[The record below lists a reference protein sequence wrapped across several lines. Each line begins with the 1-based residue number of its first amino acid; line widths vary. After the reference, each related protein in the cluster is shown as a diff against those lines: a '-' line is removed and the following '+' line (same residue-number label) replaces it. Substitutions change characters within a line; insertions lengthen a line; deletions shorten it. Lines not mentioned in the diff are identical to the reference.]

1 MKKSNVAK
9 VILVIL
15 IGIMLLT
22 IRTGVYAADSD
33 NSAYQDLANALN
45 SSEDDSDDSDDSDS
59 DDEENSTNETS
70 NNSTGNNT
78 LNTSSLRNTS
88 NMANRANT
96 TATSNVYN
104 NTNLPKTGISDSV
117 PVVVLIVIFGISA
130 TYAYKK
136 VKDYRSL

>member
-33 NSAYQDLANALN
+33 NGAYQDLAQAVNN
-45 SSEDDSDDSDDSDS
+45 TTDDDSDDSDEE
-59 DDEENSTNETS
+59 EENSTNDTG

-88 NMANRANT
+88 NIANKANT
-96 TATSNVYN
+96 ANVYN

-130 TYAYKK
+130 AYAYKK
-136 VKDYRSL
+136 VKDYRNL

>member
-45 SSEDDSDDSDDSDS
+45 SSEDDSDS

>member
-22 IRTGVYAADSD
+22 IRTTCVYAADSD

-45 SSEDDSDDSDDSDS
+45 SSEDDSDDSDSDS